1 MNSNNPNEIGVR
13 LTLTR
18 PALEALIGND
28 EQMTLILKGACVEEV
43 TKRHMG
49 VVERHVKDAIQTAL
63 DGGLGSVQHVYD
75 SGKYV
80 DKFILNT
87 DVHNHIYKQL
97 QSLAETAVHNYFTN
111 NRADMMELVG
121 KVVDKQMEYHITN
134 EVNRRMKNAVVEL
147 QKKLGA

>member
-1 MNSNNPNEIGVR
+1 
-13 LTLTR
+13 
-18 PALEALIGND
+18 
-28 EQMTLILKGACVEEV
+28 
-43 TKRHMG
+43 MG

-75 SGKYV
+75 SGKYF